1 MDLGGTWQRS
11 THWTWVGHM
20 GKLVRNMVG
29 NVDFREDEKGPGMQA
44 KQSGFYLIR
53 NGEIPGLEKTSEM
66 I

>member
-1 MDLGGTWQRS
+1 M
-11 THWTWVGHM
+11 WVGHV

-44 KQSGFYLIR
+44 KQCGFYLTR
-53 NGEIPGLEKTSEM
+53 SGEIPGLEKTSEM

>member
-1 MDLGGTWQRS
+1 
-11 THWTWVGHM
+11 M

-44 KQSGFYLIR
+44 KQCGFYLIR
-53 NGEIPGLEKTSEM
+53 SGEIPGPEKRSEM